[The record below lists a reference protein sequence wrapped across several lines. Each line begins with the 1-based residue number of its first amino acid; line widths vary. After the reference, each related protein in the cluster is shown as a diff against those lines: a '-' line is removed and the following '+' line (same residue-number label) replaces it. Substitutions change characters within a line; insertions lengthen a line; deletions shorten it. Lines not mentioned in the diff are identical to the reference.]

1 LRSDH
6 GTEFALVSTVQQYL
20 ASLRLDQRPLSV
32 LQTTS
37 RQNHRVERL
46 WPEVNS
52 RINYPIKAVLV
63 RMEAEELIDMGNS
76 LHKFSVF
83 WVTIRLIA
91 SPVATFVTAWNSHT
105 IPGRNGGI
113 PDTLAAR
120 TCHISP
126 LPPSQV
132 PSVNEAVDLHESTIG
147 HLSRETTYGVD
158 PLEGHPEL
166 QRLRERDFSA
176 AFPSLEAMFSDV
188 LHGNG
193 QMMQAAIFMFISLCA
208 SFSELIVS

>member
-1 LRSDH
+1 
-6 GTEFALVSTVQQYL
+6 
-20 ASLRLDQRPLSV
+20 
-32 LQTTS
+32 
-37 RQNHRVERL
+37 
-46 WPEVNS
+46 
-52 RINYPIKAVLV
+52 
-63 RMEAEELIDMGNS
+63 MEAEELIDMENS
-76 LHKFSVF
+76 LHKFSVS

-120 TCHISP
+120 AYRISP

-147 HLSRETTYGVD
+147 HLTRETTYGVD
-158 PLEGHPEL
+158 RSLQRHPEL
-166 QRLRERDFSA
+166 QRLCERDFSTA
-176 AFPSLEAMFSDV
+176 IPSLEAMFSVV
-188 LHGNG
+188 LHGNR
-193 QMMQAAIFMFISLCA
+193 QMMQAAILMFISLCA